1 VNGDNRDDSSP
12 GAEARIEP
20 QVRQAEERSRRTAE
34 EPTRRHLARFAR
46 DVGTCETPSAPQ
58 VRLQKLSAFAGDEW
72 VPNAYIPA
80 WWQEGTTGPSRIV
93 AAVSDDQIATAL
105 RLAACGS
112 EPFLLLWVL
121 HAPRAGSKRGRY
133 QSPPICFREV
143 EHLLLKYR
151 ALFEQDARS
160 DIWIHA
166 EAPDFT
172 VVLDQH
178 DRIYAYGPAEAF
190 VSRLEG
196 FQNARTAIPSPHAHN
211 YHAEF
216 DDLERM
222 FASEF
227 DWNFTDL
234 EPEDDP

>member
-1 VNGDNRDDSSP
+1 MNGDDSDDRSP
-12 GAEARIEP
+12 DAEARVQP
-20 QVRQAEERSRRTAE
+20 QLRQAEEWARRTAE
-34 EPTRRHLARFAR
+34 EETPRIPKRSAR
-46 DVGTCETPSAPQ
+46 DAGTSETPPKPQ
-58 VRLQKLSAFAGDEW
+58 VRLEKLSAFIGDEW
-72 VPNAYIPA
+72 VPNAYTRA
-80 WWQEGTTGPSRIV
+80 WWQEETTGPSRIV
-93 AAVSDDQIATAL
+93 ATVSDDQVAIAL

-112 EPFLLLWVL
+112 EPFLILWVL

-133 QSPPICFREV
+133 QSPPLSFREV

-172 VVLDQH
+172 IVLDQH
-178 DRIYAYGPAEAF
+178 DRIYAYGPAEGF

-196 FQNARTAIPSPHAHN
+196 FRNTRTAIPSPHAHN
-211 YHAEF
+211 YHAEL
-216 DDLERM
+216 DDLEQN

-227 DWNFTDL
+227 DWNVTDL
-234 EPEDDP
+234 APDDDP